1 MILQKNHVTLVLDK
15 MAESETK
22 SGSTPTEESD
32 DSPLPMVENHGS
44 KPGRDWRMYNVVL
57 LGFSFMLI
65 FTAFTTCSNAP
76 WQRWVRCALSVSE

>member
-22 SGSTPTEESD
+22 SGSTEESD
-32 DSPLPMVENHGS
+32 DSPLPMVENHDS

-65 FTAFTTCSNAP
+65 FTAFTTCSMAEVGTLP
-76 WQRWVRCALSVSE
+76 LTRPDD